1 MKGYSDNCLMAGN
14 IDPQAFVRWSPE
26 KIEKATINLLQEVK
40 TALCARGLHSRYV
53 VASGCE
59 VPPSLTT
66 KMENIKMVVDT
77 TKKYGQVTC

>member
-1 MKGYSDNCLMAGN
+1 
-14 IDPQAFVRWSPE
+14 
-26 KIEKATINLLQEVK
+26 
-40 TALCARGLHSRYV
+40 V